1 MARAVAFVAGLAVA
15 PALLAQDGAPKS
27 TPLDAL
33 VETGLRQ
40 NLSRR
45 QQLLAVEQADAAVRE
60 ARGLYLPSATLNAR
74 YTELA
79 GNTVDLGTLINPAFG
94 ALNQLLQRPA
104 FHQHRH
110 AAPLRQ
116 ETTVRLAQPSSAVD
130 HRGQPRAVG
139 AGRCR
144 GAQRDVQAR
153 QLTDIKSNSRSP
165 RCSRSSRCT
174 TAPSHCS
181 TNRCA

>member
-74 YTELA
+74 YT
-79 GNTVDLGTLINPAFG
+79 
-94 ALNQLLQRPA
+94 
-104 FHQHRH
+104 
-110 AAPLRQ
+110 
-116 ETTVRLAQPSSAVD
+116 
-130 HRGQPRAVG
+130 
-139 AGRCR
+139 
-144 GAQRDVQAR
+144 
-153 QLTDIKSNSRSP
+153 
-165 RCSRSSRCT
+165 
-174 TAPSHCS
+174 
-181 TNRCA
+181 